1 MKNELFHKTAGWMKR
16 NTRPLEYARWAYLFE
31 GGSKE
36 KVIDNLS
43 AFQNSD
49 GGFAH
54 GLEPDSMLPESNA
67 IDTWAACQILM
78 EVDAYGD
85 DPIVRAAMDYL
96 MQSYDRGNAL
106 WKTVVPEHNNYPHAP
121 WWHYSE
127 DAQEN
132 WMYNPT
138 VELASYL
145 IHWCEADSEAY
156 ELGLEVMERATIHL
170 LNSSEMDFHEVNNF
184 QKAYEITGDAPKEV
198 RVKLNE
204 LIEDSMD
211 TDPKSWGKSYKPLS
225 LNMIFSK
232 EDELYGKYEDLIE
245 KNVRYLKET
254 VNSEGVWDITWEWG
268 QYMEDYYVAR
278 QQWKGILAVGN
289 YKNLKKFD

>member
-1 MKNELFHKTAGWMKR
+1 
-16 NTRPLEYARWAYLFE
+16 
-31 GGSKE
+31 
-36 KVIDNLS
+36 
-43 AFQNSD
+43 
-49 GGFAH
+49 
-54 GLEPDSMLPESNA
+54 
-67 IDTWAACQILM
+67 M

-85 DPIVRAAMDYL
+85 EPIVRAAMDYL

-145 IHWCEADSEAY
+145 IHWSEADSEAY
-156 ELGLEVMERATIHL
+156 ELGLEVMENATIHL

-198 RVKLNE
+198 RAKLNE

-211 TDPKSWGKSYKPLS
+211 TDPKSWGKSYKPLP

-254 VNSEGVWDITWEWG
+254 VNSEGVWDIAWEWG

-289 YKNLKKFD
+289 WKALREFE